1 MEVAV
6 SAGLHNKIIMQ
17 EQFTHYVG
25 IDVSKLTLNIAI
37 CDSSRQILE
46 EYEIENLVPAIKSM
60 LVKLKKIKGFDV
72 KNTIFCL
79 EHTGNYCT
87 PFLEASDAKSL
98 NTWMENP
105 TAIKR
110 SLGIVRG
117 KSDQADARQIAV
129 YACRFIDKAKL
140 WKRPPHEIAE
150 LRALFSERNRLVKV
164 IGILTVPIREAAQMG
179 NKVAAGTGKFSEK
192 AVKELVA
199 SKVSIEERIAEI
211 VAEVPEIQQNMELLK
226 SIKGIGRETAV
237 MLIVFTQNFT
247 LFANAKQFACFCG
260 VAPFPHSSGTSV
272 KGKTKISR
280 MGNRIAKAL
289 LTTAA
294 WSASRFDLELKT
306 YHQRRVAEGVEPM
319 ASINIIR
326 NKLLGRAFS
335 VIRRQERFQVD
346 WNPEAKRA

>member
-1 MEVAV
+1 
-6 SAGLHNKIIMQ
+6 MQ

-25 IDVSKLTLNIAI
+25 IDVSKLTLNIAV

-164 IGILTVPIREAAQMG
+164 IGMLTVPIRG
-179 NKVAAGTGKFSEK
+179 LRGKIF
-192 AVKELVA
+192 L
-199 SKVSIEERIAEI
+199 
-211 VAEVPEIQQNMELLK
+211 PE
-226 SIKGIGRETAV
+226 
-237 MLIVFTQNFT
+237 
-247 LFANAKQFACFCG
+247 
-260 VAPFPHSSGTSV
+260 
-272 KGKTKISR
+272 
-280 MGNRIAKAL
+280 
-289 LTTAA
+289 
-294 WSASRFDLELKT
+294 
-306 YHQRRVAEGVEPM
+306 Y
-319 ASINIIR
+319 
-326 NKLLGRAFS
+326 LLGDLIQNRPSPKCIMVFAFDD
-335 VIRRQERFQVD
+335 VVL
-346 WNPEAKRA
+346 